1 MHETLVVQPYLL
13 VLLLFLGVMQ
23 GQLFVQNLF
32 VSLRKDPWFGPCVGH
47 SSPSSVLKVVYEGL
61 ITLQTC
67 VGDLADLDAH
77 EIGPFVLVKFLV
89 EVLELG
95 GTGHVDEGVAHVAPV
110 GGVHRQLEE
119 VVAPQKVFVDQVQQ
133 HGLRVFVGDVLDH
146 QGGALVR
153 GVADLVAGH
162 VVELFLVLL
171 FQRVNLFL
179 LRAAAVEL
187 VLGGHDVGRVL
198 AGEHRVGVA
207 RHVAVAHVDVG
218 RYQVVLGLMLRGV
231 HVAW

>member
-1 MHETLVVQPYLL
+1 VHQALVVQPYLL

-23 GQLFVQNLF
+23 GQLFVENLF
-32 VSLRKDPWFGPCVGH
+32 VPLRKDPRFGPCVGH

-95 GTGHVDEGVAHVAPV
+95 GTGHVDEGVAHVAAV

-119 VVAPQKVFVDQVQQ
+119 VLAPQKVFVD
-133 HGLRVFVGDVLDH
+133 
-146 QGGALVR
+146 
-153 GVADLVAGH
+153 
-162 VVELFLVLL
+162 
-171 FQRVNLFL
+171 
-179 LRAAAVEL
+179 
-187 VLGGHDVGRVL
+187 
-198 AGEHRVGVA
+198 
-207 RHVAVAHVDVG
+207 
-218 RYQVVLGLMLRGV
+218 
-231 HVAW
+231 